1 MTMRSCLTSYQAS
14 WCNGDTEH
22 KQANTQEEETRMK
35 WIVTGIVDTDTGTK
49 EKSVTVVAPD
59 KIQAIEKGMTK
70 LDTRRFVKCTG
81 IFPR

>member
-1 MTMRSCLTSYQAS
+1 
-14 WCNGDTEH
+14 
-22 KQANTQEEETRMK
+22 MK

-59 KIQAIEKGMTK
+59 KIQAIENGMIK